1 MSDQNLALQPDVDSI
16 SESDFDFLCDSA
28 LNLALETSELTSAD
42 EVTLN
47 KIRDHLHSDKYSLS
61 LEVNAVTTSWWDD
74 EELPSLLDEDSD
86 DAVAAEAAADATAEA
101 AASAADA
108 SSASACAQDSCGCRA
123 DDITLEVNIIS
134 TVDAGSHAGERVVVA
149 SVHFDVPASL
159 TDIQDRPLKNIAIKW
174 LPELDN

>member
-1 MSDQNLALQPDVDSI
+1 MSDHNLALQPDVESI

-42 EVTLN
+42 EVTLK

-61 LEVNAVTTSWWDD
+61 LEVNGVTTSWWDD
-74 EELPSLLDEDSD
+74 EELPYLLDEDSD
-86 DAVAAEAAADATAEA
+86 ESVAAEAAANAAD
-101 AASAADA
+101 AASAAA
-108 SSASACAQDSCGCRA
+108 SAQDSCGCGA

>member
-61 LEVNAVTTSWWDD
+61 LEVNGVTTSWWDD

-86 DAVAAEAAADATAEA
+86 DDVAAEAAVEA

-108 SSASACAQDSCGCRA
+108 SSADACAQDSCGCGA

>member
-1 MSDQNLALQPDVDSI
+1 MSDHNLTLQPDVESI

-42 EVTLN
+42 EVTLK

-61 LEVNAVTTSWWDD
+61 LEVNGVTTSWWDD
-74 EELPSLLDEDSD
+74 EELPYLLDEDSD
-86 DAVAAEAAADATAEA
+86 ESVAAEAAANAAD
-101 AASAADA
+101 AASAAA
-108 SSASACAQDSCGCRA
+108 SAQDSCGCGA

>member
-42 EVTLN
+42 EVTLK

-61 LEVNAVTTSWWDD
+61 LEVNGVTTSWWDD
-74 EELPSLLDEDSD
+74 EELPYLLDEDSD
-86 DAVAAEAAADATAEA
+86 ESVAAEAAANAAD
-101 AASAADA
+101 AASAAA
-108 SSASACAQDSCGCRA
+108 SAQDSCGCGA